1 MEVRICPRKLA
12 GEITPPPSKSQA
24 HRLIIAAALSDG
36 ECVISNVAFSQDILA
51 TLDAMKQLGA
61 QWEQVADDR
70 ILVKGVRSGA
80 PILGEDGLPHL
91 DCGESGSTL
100 RFLIPIALAVAGG
113 GVFTGRGRLMERPQ
127 KPYFDLFDEKGI
139 AYTQENGVLTVR
151 GKLSSGTYALPGNVS
166 SQFFTGLLYAL
177 SLLEGDSVI
186 CSTTALESRS
196 YIDMTMEAMAQFGV
210 AVGEEALSFTVT
222 GGQTYRAHDCAVE
235 ADWSQ
240 AGFYYA
246 ALGIGNEL
254 DITGMNAHSC
264 QGDMKIVPYYL
275 KMLQTGEVELDVSDC
290 PDLVPPLAVQAALRG
305 EGNITRIVNAARLRI
320 KESDRLTAVTAVLG
334 ALGAHIEEL
343 PDGLVIYGKDE
354 LKGGITVDPFNDH
367 RIAMMTAMA
376 ATCCRDAVT
385 VVNAECVR
393 KSYPNFWEDYEKLGG
408 VIAYDCL
415 YDFRRIPR
423 PCHRCGG
430 DGTALGIGTEYG
442 SGGCGNGTPRPRAGQ
457 DFHCPQGSGQA
468 RNSVGAV

>member
-1 MEVRICPRKLA
+1 MEVKIIPHKLQ
-12 GEITPPPSKSQA
+12 GTITPPPSKSQA

-36 ECVISNVAFSQDILA
+36 DSTISNVAFSQDILA

-61 QWEQVADDR
+61 QWEKLSDDR
-70 ILVKGVRSGA
+70 ILVKGLGSGT
-80 PILGEDGLPHL
+80 PILGADGLPHL

-113 GVFTGRGRLMERPQ
+113 GVFTGRGRLMGRPQ

-139 AYTQENGVLTVR
+139 CYTQENGVLTVR
-151 GKLSSGTYALPGNVS
+151 GALTRGTYALAGNVS

-177 SLLEGDSVI
+177 SLVDGDSVI
-186 CSTTALESRS
+186 RSTTPLESRS
-196 YIDMTMEAMAQFGV
+196 YIHMTMEAMAQFGV
-210 AVGEEALSFTVT
+210 SVVEEDNSFTVT
-222 GGQTYRAHDCAVE
+222 GGRSYRAHDCSVE

-240 AGFYYA
+240 AGFYYG

-254 DITGMNAHSC
+254 EITGMNAYSV

-275 KMLQTGEVELDVSDC
+275 KMLQSGDVELDVSDC

-320 KESDRLTAVTAVLG
+320 KESDRLTAVTTVLN

-343 PDGLVIYGKDE
+343 DDGLVIYGKDE
-354 LKGGITVDPFNDH
+354 LEGGITVDPFNDH
-367 RIAMMTAMA
+367 RIAMMTAVA
-376 ATCCRDAVT
+376 ATRCREAVM

-408 VIAYDCL
+408 KL
-415 YDFRRIPR
+415 RREE
-423 PCHRCGG
+423 C
-430 DGTALGIGTEYG
+430 
-442 SGGCGNGTPRPRAGQ
+442 
-457 DFHCPQGSGQA
+457 
-468 RNSVGAV
+468 V

>member
-1 MEVRICPRKLA
+1 MKVRITPAKLQ
-12 GEITPPPSKSQA
+12 GTITPPPSKSQA

-36 ECVISNVAFSQDILA
+36 ECTISNVAFSQDILA

-61 QWEQVADDR
+61 QWQKLSADS
-70 ILVKGVRSGA
+70 IWVKGIGSGD
-80 PILGEDGLPHL
+80 PIRQEDGLPHL

-100 RFLIPIALAVAGG
+100 RFLIPIGLAVAGG
-113 GVFTGRGRLMERPQ
+113 GAFTGRGRLMERPQ

-139 AYTQENGVLTVR
+139 TYTQENGVLTVR
-151 GKLSSGTYALPGNVS
+151 GTLTSGTYALAGNVS

-177 SLLEGDSVI
+177 SLLEGNSVI

-196 YIDMTMEAMAQFGV
+196 YIDMTVEAMKQFGV
-210 AVGEEALSFTVT
+210 AVGEGDDLSFSIT
-222 GGQTYRAHDCAVE
+222 GGQTYCAHDCSVE

-240 AGFYYA
+240 TGFYYA

-254 DITGMNAHSC
+254 EITGMNAYSC

-275 KMLQTGEVELDVSDC
+275 KMLQSGDVELDVSDC

-320 KESDRLTAVTAVLG
+320 KESDRLTAVTTVLN

-343 PDGLVIYGKDE
+343 PDGLVIYGKDALE
-354 LKGGITVDPFNDH
+354 GGITVDPFNDH

-376 ATCCRDAVT
+376 ATRCRKEVA
-385 VVNAECVR
+385 VVNAECVQ

-408 VIAYDCL
+408 KL
-415 YDFRRIPR
+415 RRE
-423 PCHRCGG
+423 
-430 DGTALGIGTEYG
+430 AE
-442 SGGCGNGTPRPRAGQ
+442 A
-457 DFHCPQGSGQA
+457 
-468 RNSVGAV
+468 

>member
-1 MEVRICPRKLA
+1 MEVKIIPHKLR
-12 GEITPPPSKSQA
+12 GTLTPPPSKSQA
-24 HRLIIAAALSDG
+24 HRLIIAAALSEG
-36 ECVISNVAFSQDILA
+36 ECTITNVAFSQDILA
-51 TLDAMKQLGA
+51 TLDAMQQLGA
-61 QWEQVADDR
+61 QWQKLSGNS
-70 ILVKGVRSGA
+70 IWVKGIGSGA
-80 PILGEDGLPHL
+80 PILGSDGLPHI

-139 AYTQENGVLTVR
+139 HYVQENGVLTVR
-151 GKLSSGTYALPGNVS
+151 GKLTSGTYALAGNVS

-177 SLLEGDSVI
+177 SLLAGDSVI
-186 CSTTALESRS
+186 RSTTALESRS
-196 YIDMTMEAMAQFGV
+196 YIDMTIEAMTQFGV
-210 AVGEEALSFTVT
+210 AVGEEDDLSFTVT
-222 GGQTYRAHDCAVE
+222 GGQVYRAHNCAVE

-254 DITGMNAHSC
+254 EITGMNAYSV

-275 KMLQTGEVELDVSDC
+275 NMLQSGDVELDVSDC

-305 EGNITRIVNAARLRI
+305 EGSITRIVNAARLRI
-320 KESDRLTAVTAVLG
+320 KESDRLTAVTTVLN

-343 PDGLVIYGKDE
+343 DDGLVIYGKDE
-354 LKGGITVDPFNDH
+354 LAGGITVDPFNDH

-376 ATCCRDAVT
+376 ATRCREAVT
-385 VVNAECVR
+385 IVNAECVR

-408 VIAYDCL
+408 KL
-415 YDFRRIPR
+415 RRE
-423 PCHRCGG
+423 
-430 DGTALGIGTEYG
+430 AE
-442 SGGCGNGTPRPRAGQ
+442 A
-457 DFHCPQGSGQA
+457 
-468 RNSVGAV
+468 

>member
-1 MEVRICPRKLA
+1 MEVRITPAKLR
-12 GEITPPPSKSQA
+12 GTITPPPSKSQA

-36 ECVISNVAFSQDILA
+36 ECTISNVAFSKDILA
-51 TLDAMKQLGA
+51 TLDAMQQLGA
-61 QWEQVADDR
+61 QWQKLSADS
-70 ILVKGVRSGA
+70 IWVKGIGNGN
-80 PILGEDGLPHL
+80 PIRGEDGLPHI
-91 DCGESGSTL
+91 DCEESGSTL

-139 AYTQENGVLTVR
+139 VYTQGNGVLTVR
-151 GKLSSGTYALPGNVS
+151 GKLTSGTYALAGNVS

-177 SLLEGDSVI
+177 SLVAGDSVI
-186 CSTTALESRS
+186 RSTTALESRS
-196 YIDMTMEAMAQFGV
+196 YIDMTVEAMNRFGV
-210 AVGEEALSFTVT
+210 AVGEGDDLSFNIT
-222 GGQTYRAHDCAVE
+222 GGQTYCAHDCAVE

-254 DITGMNAHSC
+254 EITGMNAYSC

-275 KMLQTGEVELDVSDC
+275 NMLQSGDVELDVSDC

-320 KESDRLTAVTAVLG
+320 KESDRLTAVTTVLN

-343 PDGLVIYGKDE
+343 ADGLVIYGKDE
-354 LKGGITVDPFNDH
+354 LEGGITVDPFNDH

-376 ATCCRDAVT
+376 ATRCREAVT
-385 VVNAECVR
+385 VVNGACVQ
-393 KSYPNFWEDYEKLGG
+393 KSYPDFWEDYEKLGG
-408 VIAYDCL
+408 KI
-415 YDFRRIPR
+415 RRE
-423 PCHRCGG
+423 
-430 DGTALGIGTEYG
+430 AE
-442 SGGCGNGTPRPRAGQ
+442 A
-457 DFHCPQGSGQA
+457 
-468 RNSVGAV
+468 